1 MRKRNVLFFLPRK
14 NLAVAVHVGLYRCAF
29 IARSEF
35 IPENII
41 WVISL
46 FCQTVHRLLD
56 GLCNLCFSA
65 RNDFGSEPFHQT
77 AVVCFDRL
85 FLVFFG
91 RTDHIAWNFL
101 GTAQIGQHAAEVG
114 SAVSVD
120 DHAVF
125 VFLLHVTEKGASDPH
140 FISAQGKRE
149 KILSLAVQSDI
160 SVVWKFQF
168 LNWCMYHCFS
178 SFILVST
185 YSRYFH
191 GV

>member
-1 MRKRNVLFFLPRK
+1 MRMARSYSRDEIERAGSGCRKDMRKRNVLFFLPRK

-77 AVVCFDRL
+77 AVVGFDRL

-125 VFLLHVTEKGASDPH
+125 VFLLHILEKSTSDAD
-140 FISAQGKRE
+140 FVSA
-149 KILSLAVQSDI
+149 
-160 SVVWKFQF
+160 
-168 LNWCMYHCFS
+168 
-178 SFILVST
+178 
-185 YSRYFH
+185 
-191 GV
+191 